1 MRSLILS
8 LFIIIGISAAS
19 AQSLLDSF
27 SQNLAAMGCYKAK
40 FAIVV
45 DGQTVGGQYIVDGS
59 NFYVA
64 AEGVELYVADGVKY
78 EVNSA
83 KREVVVDSAA
93 SLGGDLL
100 SNPAHCFDNLKL
112 QFNATDSVEAGVK
125 MVKLTPKE
133 GSGESIN
140 IYADSRGELPGR
152 IVYNFDNGSITILFA
167 SIAPYSAALPVFEQT
182 RYAEYEVIDM
192 R

>member
-1 MRSLILS
+1 MRSLILN
-8 LFIIIGISAAS
+8 LFIIIGISTAS

-27 SQNLAAMGCYKAK
+27 SQRLAAMGCYKAK

-45 DGQTVGGQYIVDGS
+45 DGQTVGGEYIVDGS

-93 SLGGDLL
+93 SLGSDLL
-100 SNPAHCFDNLKL
+100 SNPAHCFDNLKS
-112 QFNATDSVEAGVK
+112 QFSAADSVEAGVK

-133 GSGESIN
+133 GGGESIN